1 MIKLSEEAKVVLQ
14 KNIDIWEGYVS
25 SLTLNTA
32 QVGVHEIKS
41 VWESE
46 VEPLTGEK
54 WEAGCSSCIIQ
65 KLTRLYRALENQKV
79 EPVIEANEKSTKK
92 RTRKN
97 S

>member
-1 MIKLSEEAKVVLQ
+1 MIKLSEEAKAVLQ

-25 SLTLNTA
+25 SLTLNTS
-32 QVGVHEIKS
+32 QVGVHEIKG

-46 VEPLTGEK
+46 IEPLTGEK
-54 WEAGCSSCIIQ
+54 WEGGCSSCIIQ
-65 KLTRLYRALENQKV
+65 KLTYLYRALEQPEQK
-79 EPVIEANEKSTKK
+79 EIKSDEKSSKK

>member
-14 KNIDIWEGYVS
+14 KNIDIWQGYVS

-46 VEPLTGEK
+46 IEPLTGEK
-54 WEAGCSSCIIQ
+54 WEGGCSSCIIQ
-65 KLTRLYRALENQKV
+65 KLTYLYRALEQPEQK
-79 EPVIEANEKSTKK
+79 EIKADEKISKK
-92 RTRKN
+92 RT
-97 S
+97 